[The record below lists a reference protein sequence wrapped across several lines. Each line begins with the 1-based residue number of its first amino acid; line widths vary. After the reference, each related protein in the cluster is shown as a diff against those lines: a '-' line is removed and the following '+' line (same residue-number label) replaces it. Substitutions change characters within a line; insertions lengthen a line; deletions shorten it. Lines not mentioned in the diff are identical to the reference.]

1 MEFKFSEEDIEQIV
15 HLYLQDTL
23 NLLVVGKPKFKTDK
37 RVIEAKAKPTA
48 KGWNKKEGHD
58 G

>member
-1 MEFKFSEEDIEQIV
+1 MEFRFSEEDIEQIV

-23 NLLVVGKPKFKTDK
+23 NLLVVGKPKFKIDK

-48 KGWNKKEGHD
+48 ENWRAKED
-58 G
+58 ENV